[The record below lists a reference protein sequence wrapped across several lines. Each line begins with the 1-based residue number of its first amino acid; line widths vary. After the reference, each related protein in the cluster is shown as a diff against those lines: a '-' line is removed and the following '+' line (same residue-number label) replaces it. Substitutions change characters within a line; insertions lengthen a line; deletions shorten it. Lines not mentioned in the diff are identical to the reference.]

1 MVTIIGAVLSSL
13 CCPRWHLFVKLAHL
27 CGCVPQW
34 VRYVRSCHTHYVG
47 VRCRVTDRIRAT
59 VRHYCSVHKPALP
72 ATNPWRP
79 CPFTRSHGF
88 TFTTFQAPTRSQQL
102 GDVDTIGGAG
112 DSLSSAGGHSSS
124 AEFAFAAEPSR
135 RVRSRRAPQ
144 FSFARA
150 TPAKRSR
157 SRRDE
162 GQRALSLASDG
173 GDEQEEA
180 TDLAGTYEFSI
191 STYPPQR
198 PRRTRA
204 RVERGVDSGNAGPA
218 DGAAGSSIPSAVA
231 SLEVVGQVGLNSG
244 RNFGGSMSSAA
255 APAPG
260 LGAGP
265 ARAPITNGFDMSK
278 FSKPG
283 EWKCE
288 ACFVKNPP
296 GGDKCL
302 SCETPK
308 PGGSGAGQGGSAPS
322 SGGLL
327 PNVSSSS
334 TRFTFGVQ
342 PGTAATGNA
351 AGASSVP
358 AAAASAGSADSAVAP
373 LKGGFDMS
381 RFSTPGEWKC
391 GSCLVKNGPGVRKCL
406 ACETPKPDSLGD
418 VPEGGGL
425 SGAGAPATGGSLFGT
440 QTLPPLP
447 SFSFGMQATAAAAPS
462 AEPPRTATFTFGVQ
476 PGGGG
481 DVSVAGSGATTALGG
496 SAPAPAPVA
505 NGFDMSKF
513 TKPGEWKCGSC
524 LVKNGPGV
532 IKCLSCETPKEDS
545 VAAGDGRGQTAT
557 SSGVPAA
564 VSGAGF
570 GSTSGGIVAVA
581 PSSGAAAH
589 ATFQFG
595 AATPSSVSGAPA
607 AGTTGGSGFV
617 LGAASTSAPA
627 APSPAPGASSSSS
640 APGFRFGAVDISAAP
655 AAGAGDPWAAF
666 GAIGGFQFSAPGSMA
681 LPGAATLVTSAA
693 SGGSFGTRP
702 GQERFGA
709 PISAASSAAGSG
721 GSNVQTSGTSI
732 AAPVFRFGSGSL
744 PAPESATRAAAP
756 VVGFGAG
763 SLPAPANPAS
773 NNSNAPRAP
782 LFSFGAG
789 AGAPAAGVAPSSAP
803 MMTFGGGAGG
813 GASSSSAAPGSSTG
827 FNFTPRF
834 TPKK

>member
-1 MVTIIGAVLSSL
+1 MG
-13 CCPRWHLFVKLAHL
+13 
-27 CGCVPQW
+27 
-34 VRYVRSCHTHYVG
+34 
-47 VRCRVTDRIRAT
+47 
-59 VRHYCSVHKPALP
+59 HYCSVHEPALP

-79 CPFTRSHGF
+79 CPSTRSHGF
-88 TFTTFQAPTRSQQL
+88 TFTIFQAPTRSQQL
-102 GDVDTIGGAG
+102 SDVDTSGSAG
-112 DSLSSAGGHSSS
+112 DSLSSAGGHFSS
-124 AEFAFAAEPSR
+124 AEFSFAAEPSR

-144 FSFARA
+144 FSFTRA

-162 GQRALSLASDG
+162 GGRALSLVSDG
-173 GDEQEEA
+173 ADEQEEA

-191 STYPPQR
+191 DTCPPQR

-204 RVERGVDSGNAGPA
+204 RVERGVDSGSAGPA
-218 DGAAGSSIPSAVA
+218 DGAAGSRIPPAVA
-231 SLEVVGQVGLNSG
+231 SLEMVGPVGLNSG
-244 RNFGGSMSSAA
+244 RNSGGSMSSAA
-255 APAPG
+255 TAAPGPG

-302 SCETPK
+302 SCETLK

-342 PGTAATGNA
+342 PGTASTGNA

-358 AAAASAGSADSAVAP
+358 AAAGLAGSTDSAVAP

-381 RFSTPGEWKC
+381 RFSTPGDWKC

-406 ACETPKPDSLGD
+406 ACETPKPDSMGD

-425 SGAGAPATGGSLFGT
+425 SDAGAPATGGSLFGT
-440 QTLPPLP
+440 RTLPPLP
-447 SFSFGMQATAAAAPS
+447 SFSFGVQPTAAATPS
-462 AEPPRTATFTFGVQ
+462 AEPPSTATFTFGVQ

-481 DVSVAGSGATTALGG
+481 DGSVAGSGATTALGG
-496 SAPAPAPVA
+496 SVPAPAPVA

-545 VAAGDGRGQTAT
+545 LAAGGGGGQTAT
-557 SSGVPAA
+557 SSGMPASVA
-564 VSGAGF
+564 GAGF
-570 GSTSGGIVAVA
+570 GSTSGGIVAAA

-589 ATFQFG
+589 AMFQFG
-595 AATPSSVSGAPA
+595 AATPSSVCGAPA
-607 AGTTGGSGFV
+607 AGTAGGSGFV
-617 LGAASTSAPA
+617 LGAAPTIAPA

-640 APGFRFGAVDISAAP
+640 APGFSFGAVDISAAAAAV
-655 AAGAGDPWAAF
+655 AAGPWAAF
-666 GAIGGFQFSAPGSMA
+666 GAVEDFQFSGPGSTA
-681 LPGAATLVTSAA
+681 LPGAATVVTSAA

-702 GQERFGA
+702 GQERFSA

-721 GSNVQTSGTSI
+721 GSSVQTSGTSI

-744 PAPESATRAAAP
+744 PAPESANRAAAP
-756 VVGFGAG
+756 VFSFGAG
-763 SLPAPANPAS
+763 TLPAPANPAS

-789 AGAPAAGVAPSSAP
+789 AGAPAAGVAPYSAP
-803 MMTFGGGAGG
+803 TITFGGGAGG